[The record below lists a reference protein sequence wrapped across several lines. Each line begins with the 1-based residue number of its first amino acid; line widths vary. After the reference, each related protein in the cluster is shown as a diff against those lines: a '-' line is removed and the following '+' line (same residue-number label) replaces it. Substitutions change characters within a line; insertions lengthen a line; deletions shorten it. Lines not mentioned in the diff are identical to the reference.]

1 MSSLK
6 DIKKWDI
13 SYKKGLAALEDGEYK
28 EIIQN
33 PKMFSIVGGSELKRS
48 LDAWFASDPATRKK
62 KILGQTVEEN
72 SQESDQE
79 VAVGDM

>member
-1 MSSLK
+1 
-6 DIKKWDI
+6 
-13 SYKKGLAALEDGEYK
+13 
-28 EIIQN
+28 
-33 PKMFSIVGGSELKRS
+33 MFSIVGGSELKRS